1 MAVHAPASAGSGWTA
16 LADRII
22 ADCSNECLHEQG
34 RWKRA
39 PDDDRVDAS
48 LLLVSIRGAVPPAD
62 PRTVQ
67 TWEAVRRDL
76 GRQGYV
82 YRFSQDPR
90 PLADAE
96 GAFLLCGFDMAIAT
110 HQQGKA
116 VEAARWFERNRAAC
130 GSPGLFTEEYDV
142 EQRQLRGNFPQAFV
156 HAVMIEAA
164 QKLAQPPGEVTP

>member
-1 MAVHAPASAGSGWTA
+1 V
-16 LADRII
+16 ADTSQ
-22 ADCSNECLHEQG
+22 DCVNAQG

-48 LLLVSIRGAVPPAD
+48 LLLASIRGAVPPGD
-62 PRTVQ
+62 PRSIQTVD
-67 TWEAVRRDL
+67 AVRRDL

-82 YRFSQDPR
+82 YRFSQDAR

-110 HQQGKA
+110 HQQGHE

-164 QKLAQPPGEVTP
+164 QKLANAPGETTP